1 MMNSVYA
8 TNYSRTQ
15 TAIFVSDK
23 MRNFLKLLVNR
34 YGLNPEGVLDAWKE
48 WVDRAVRW
56 YLESGELI
64 GIIIEFWQPGSD
76 KAAARWDFPMRYDGN
91 GVDEMWVDRV
101 FFEEALAKATAPP
114 AGCNYRIVLTT
125 KPGTPDI
132 AGVSSTNLRS
142 TSGLTSREAGTVIAT
157 PDLMAS
163 ARYYRC

>member
-56 YLESGELI
+56 YLEH
-64 GIIIEFWQPGSD
+64 
-76 KAAARWDFPMRYDGN
+76 
-91 GVDEMWVDRV
+91 V
-101 FFEEALAKATAPP
+101 
-114 AGCNYRIVLTT
+114 
-125 KPGTPDI
+125 
-132 AGVSSTNLRS
+132 
-142 TSGLTSREAGTVIAT
+142 
-157 PDLMAS
+157 S
-163 ARYYRC
+163 ARAEFGRILTAFWIGDFT